1 MDDDDETI
9 ATSMLMLFRKYNT
22 VDYVIYCR
30 VERKDARYGL
40 FHTSTQIYGFLV
52 YMRGSDTS
60 SN

>member
-9 ATSMLMLFRKYNT
+9 ATTMLMLFRKYNT

-30 VERKDARYGL
+30 VERKDASYGL

-52 YMRGSDTS
+52 GMRI
-60 SN
+60 